1 MDERGPGYRKKV
13 RIIQLSL
20 AGEISH
26 GLCVS
31 NLACRVG
38 SELKLSAEVCHKL
51 AVAGFLHDVGKLELR
66 RYMYGHEDDTLT
78 IEEMKYVRMHAD
90 LSARILEENG
100 YPSDLVEWVHC
111 HHENCDGSGYPRN
124 LTKESIPLEAR
135 ILRVCD
141 VFAAL
146 TSKLPYREAFDPDTA
161 VELMIDEIKNYD
173 LRVFLAFLRV
183 IHRSDL
189 NQILDVGETRQTV
202 HRLIY
207 EQASQ

>member
-1 MDERGPGYRKKV
+1 MSESSGYRKKV

-31 NLACRVG
+31 NLSYRVAKELAL
-38 SELKLSAEVCHKL
+38 SESSCHDL

-66 RYMYGHEDDTLT
+66 KFLYGHEEDTLT

-90 LSARILEENG
+90 LSARILRENG
-100 YPSDLVEWVHC
+100 YPKHIVEWVYC

-124 LTKESIPLEAR
+124 LAKDKIPFEAK
-135 ILRVCD
+135 IIRVCD

-146 TSKLPYREAFDPDTA
+146 TSKRPYRDAFDVDTA
-161 VELMIDEIKNYD
+161 VELMIEEIKNYD
-173 LRVFLAFLRV
+173 LKVFLAFQRV
-183 IHRSDL
+183 VHEKGLED
-189 NQILDVGETRQTV
+189 ILDNGEVEELLSR
-202 HRLIY
+202 Y
-207 EQASQ
+207 FSQE

>member
-20 AGEISH
+20 ADEISH

-31 NLACRVG
+31 NLACRVAR
-38 SELKLSAEVCHKL
+38 ELSLPETVCYKL
-51 AVAGFLHDVGKLELR
+51 AVAGFLHDIGKLELR
-66 RYMYGHEDDTLT
+66 KYMYGHEEDTLT

-100 YPSDLVEWVHC
+100 YPQDMVEWVHC

-124 LTKESIPLEAR
+124 LTKGGIPLEAR
-135 ILRVCD
+135 IIRVCD

-146 TSKLPYREAFDPDTA
+146 TSKRPYREAFDVDTS

-173 LRVFLAFLRV
+173 LKVFLAFLRV
-183 IHRSDL
+183 VHGDDL
-189 NQILDVGETRQTV
+189 EQILDLRENRE
-202 HRLIY
+202 LIHGLIDQ
-207 EQASQ
+207 ES